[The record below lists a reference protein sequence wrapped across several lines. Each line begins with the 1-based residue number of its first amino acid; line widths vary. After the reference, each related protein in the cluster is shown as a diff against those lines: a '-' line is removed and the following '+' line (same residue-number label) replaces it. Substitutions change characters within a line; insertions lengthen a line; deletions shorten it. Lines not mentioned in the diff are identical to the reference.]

1 MARLNERW
9 GCEQWN
15 DPVASLQRSSVFAT
29 QRRPSQNKC
38 QGQCEEFLSPV
49 TYWSLSNRVLNRDP
63 RLPAM
68 PSLSGMLPFVLRTSN
83 VHIMPFF
90 FFSHLIAGTSSQREF
105 LQTQTGWQWRQI
117 SASCEITPVRVSTL
131 FVRYSKTHARF
142 RSCLRVSE
150 RVLTQGWLDCLGP

>member
-49 TYWSLSNRVLNRDP
+49 TYWSLSNRVFKQGSAASSDALAIRHVTFCAEDIK
-63 RLPAM
+63 RSHHA
-68 PSLSGMLPFVLRTSN
+68 
-83 VHIMPFF
+83 IF

-105 LQTQTGWQWRQI
+105 LQIQTGWQWRQI